1 LHKKILKDLI
11 KACRPKQWTKNF
23 LVFAAPF
30 FSFATSFDIWYS
42 SFICFISFCL
52 VSSSIYLINDIIDIN
67 SDKRHP
73 YKKYRPIASGRI
85 SINKAIIS
93 SVIIFALSLSI
104 AFSINN
110 ISAYIIIIYFLV
122 QIVYCIRLKNE
133 PILDI
138 FCISS
143 GFLLRAIAGVK
154 SSNLDF
160 SPWFLLSV
168 GLLALFL
175 AIEKR
180 KAELHHVK
188 DMNIQTRKS
197 LNRYSLSL
205 LNRAESIVS
214 TSAFMS
220 YSLWAVGHTI
230 NGSTK
235 GSMIISIPFVLL
247 GIFRYQLITDL
258 KERKRRE
265 IYNPDVNPEKPEE
278 IFLSDKGILL
288 SIFGWLL
295 SIAYIG
301 FLK

>member
-1 LHKKILKDLI
+1 M
-11 KACRPKQWTKNF
+11 
-23 LVFAAPF
+23 FAAPF
-30 FSFATSFDIWYS
+30 FSFSTSFDIWFA

-52 VSSSIYLINDIIDIN
+52 TSSSIYLINDTLDIN
-67 SDKRHP
+67 SDKKHP
-73 YKKYRPIASGRI
+73 YKKYRPIASGKI
-85 SINKAIIS
+85 SIRKAIIFS
-93 SVIIFALSLSI
+93 SLIFAGSLFL

-110 ISAYIIIIYFLV
+110 ISAYIILIYFFI
-122 QIVYCIRLKNE
+122 QIAYCLRLKNE

-160 SPWFLLSV
+160 SPWFLLSI

-180 KAELHHVK
+180 KAELQHVIEMK
-188 DMNIQTRKS
+188 IQTRKS

-205 LNRAESIVS
+205 LHRIESIVS

-220 YSLWAVGHTI
+220 YSLWAVGTST
-230 NGSTK
+230 NGSSK
-235 GSMIISIPFVLL
+235 GSMLISIPFVLL
-247 GIFRYQLITDL
+247 GIFRYQLITDP
-258 KERKRRE
+258 KERERRE
-265 IYNPDVNPEKPEE
+265 IYNPNINPEKPEE
-278 IFLSDKGILL
+278 ILLSDKGILF
-288 SIFGWLL
+288 SILGWLL
-295 SIAYIG
+295 SIAFIG

>member
-1 LHKKILKDLI
+1 M
-11 KACRPKQWTKNF
+11 
-23 LVFAAPF
+23 FAAPF
-30 FSFATSFDIWYS
+30 FSFTTSFDIWFS
-42 SFICFISFCL
+42 SFICFTSFCL
-52 VSSSIYLINDIIDIN
+52 ASSSIYLINDTIDIN

-85 SINKAIIS
+85 SIKQAIIS
-93 SVIIFALSLSI
+93 SVIIFALSLFI

-110 ISAYIIIIYFLV
+110 ISAYIIAIYFLV
-122 QIVYCIRLKNE
+122 QIAYCFRLKNE
-133 PILDI
+133 PFIDL

-160 SPWFLLSV
+160 SPWFLLSI

-180 KAELHHVK
+180 KAELQNFI
-188 DMNIQTRKS
+188 DMKIKTRKS

-220 YSLWAVGHTI
+220 YSLWAVGPSI

-247 GIFRYQLITDL
+247 GIFRYQLITDP
-258 KERKRRE
+258 KERVRRE
-265 IYNPDVNPEKPEE
+265 IYNPNVNPEKPEE
-278 IFLSDKGILL
+278 ILLSDKGILF
-288 SIFGWLL
+288 SILGWLL
-295 SIAYIG
+295 SIAFIG